1 MKKAL
6 VFFICLLL
14 LGFGCGNSETKMKK
28 NTPQK
33 DVKTNAA
40 GAPAG
45 SMRAEVQIIPPS
57 DAPVNGGTER
67 DALGESEACILNGD
81 CKEEGFSCIEGKCVQ
96 PQI

>member
-1 MKKAL
+1 M
-6 VFFICLLL
+6 CLLL
-14 LGFGCGNSETKMKK
+14 LGFGCGNQEAEMEN

-40 GAPAG
+40 GASIGP
-45 SMRAEVQIIPPS
+45 MKAEVRIIPPT
-57 DAPVNGGTER
+57 DDPVIGGTER
-67 DALGESEACILNGD
+67 DALGEGEACILNGD